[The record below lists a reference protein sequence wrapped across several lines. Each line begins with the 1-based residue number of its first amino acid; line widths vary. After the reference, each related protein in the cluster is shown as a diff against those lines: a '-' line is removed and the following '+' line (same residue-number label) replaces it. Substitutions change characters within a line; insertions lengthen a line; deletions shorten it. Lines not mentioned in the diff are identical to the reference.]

1 MDAGQATVD
10 PYRYE
15 FKVLIESDMAP
26 KGILEDT
33 ARVFADDFTSGY
45 TATAG
50 GPGESLLFCLRAYSL
65 SEKSEKEAE
74 ALLTQAFVCEAI
86 VDDNLRQLAIIMAS
100 RWLAAR
106 G

>member
-15 FKVLIESDMAP
+15 FKTLIESDRAP
-26 KGILEDT
+26 KGLSEDT
-33 ARVFADDFTSGY
+33 VRFFADNFTGGY
-45 TATAG
+45 EATAG
-50 GPGESLLFCLRAYSL
+50 APDESLLFYLRANSL

-74 ALLTQAFVCEAI
+74 ALLIQAFVCEAI
-86 VDDNLRQLAIIMAS
+86 VDDNLHQLAITVAS